1 MVLLISPP
9 VVKPGEAPA
18 GLALLAGAHGQAAL
32 PHAVVDASLEGLFY
46 LMENGPQDS
55 DTWGRRARRCRDLH
69 LADLRSPRGYLSID
83 RYRRAVA
90 DLSRLVH
97 RAAAAWGV
105 RLSLTDYE
113 DPRLSPVRSA
123 DLIQAAEK
131 PETNAFFPYF
141 RDRLPGVLE
150 ETNPSVVGVSLNYL
164 SQALCAFAMMGF
176 LRQAAPGLRIV
187 LGGSLVTSW
196 SKRLGGA
203 NPFVGIVDDLIAGP
217 GEGPVLAMAN
227 RPLPATPVCPD
238 YAAFPRERYLAPGW
252 ILPYSASRGCW
263 WRRCTFCPETAEGNP
278 YGPRSPGRVLRDLDT
293 LNSKTPATL
302 VHLLDNALSPALLS
316 ALAERGA
323 GPPWYGFAR
332 ITEQLARRDFCE
344 ALRRSGCVMLQL
356 GLESGSQAV
365 LDALRKGVNLAT
377 AAAVLKNLKAAGI
390 GTYVYVLFG
399 TPAEGPEEAA
409 ATLDFVVRHGEHID
423 FLNTAVFNLP
433 VDAGE
438 EVPARPFY
446 EADLSLYRDFSHP
459 RGWDRR
465 RIRGFLDRTFKRH
478 PAVLPIIGRDPP
490 AFTSNHAAFFLGH
503 GL

>member
-1 MVLLISPP
+1 
-9 VVKPGEAPA
+9 
-18 GLALLAGAHGQAAL
+18 
-32 PHAVVDASLEGLFY
+32 
-46 LMENGPQDS
+46 
-55 DTWGRRARRCRDLH
+55 
-69 LADLRSPRGYLSID
+69 
-83 RYRRAVA
+83 VA
-90 DLSRLVH
+90 DLSRLVD
-97 RAAAAWGV
+97 RAAAIRGV

-113 DPRLSPVRSA
+113 DPERSPVRSA
-123 DLIQAAEK
+123 DLVQAAEK
-131 PETNAFFPYF
+131 PEANPFFPYY
-141 RDRLPGVLE
+141 RDRLPGLLE

-176 LRQAAPGLRIV
+176 LRQVAPGLRIV

-196 SKRLGGA
+196 SKRFCGA
-203 NPFVGIVDDLIAGP
+203 NPFSGIVDDLIAGP
-217 GEGPVLAMAN
+217 GEGPILAMVN
-227 RPLPATPVCPD
+227 RPVPATPVCPD
-238 YAAFPRERYLAPGW
+238 YNAFPRERYLAPGW

-263 WRRCTFCPETAEGNP
+263 WRRCSFCPETAEGNP
-278 YGPRSPGRVLRDLDT
+278 YEPRSPGLVLDHLEA
-293 LNSKTPATL
+293 LASATKPSL

-316 ALAERGA
+316 ALAERGT

-332 ITEQLARRDFCE
+332 ITEHLARRDFCE

-365 LDALRKGVNLAT
+365 LDALRKGVDLAT
-377 AAAVLKNLKAAGI
+377 AAAVLTNLKAAGI
-390 GTYVYVLFG
+390 GTYVYILFG

-409 ATLDFVVRHGEHID
+409 ATLDFIARHGEHID

-490 AFTSNHAAFFLGH
+490 AFTSNHAAFFLTRSMEKK
-503 GL
+503 GLDSLSR